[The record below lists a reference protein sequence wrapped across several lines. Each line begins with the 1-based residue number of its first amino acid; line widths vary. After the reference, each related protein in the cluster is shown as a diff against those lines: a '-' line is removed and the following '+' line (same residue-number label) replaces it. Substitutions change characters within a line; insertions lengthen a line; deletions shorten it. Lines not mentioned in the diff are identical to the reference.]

1 MTSDTIDEAND
12 TWYDSHLD
20 EWTSAGWDTK
30 EISEYLEINRGSATE
45 ALMHVEFLIGA
56 CERLITRMS
65 YDWLERLDISNG
77 LFIEWVEALS
87 NPFNYDQ
94 INARY
99 TEWAKHYRRWELAL
113 ANAQGDWE
121 AVMRSEERLLI
132 LARCDALDESSKT
145 QLNLLIP
152 LMSDPSSYAE
162 LDNKLSEIEETEARQ
177 KRAVYSSLEA
187 LMEEGYTVDYIAEMN
202 LIDAMQE
209 IGKKQKM
216 HNLHEI
222 IRLQIIDDIAEF
234 DDDLAERFENQ
245 RKAMRDHDDE
255 NKLIEL
261 SEQISAM
268 GLDLKKRL
276 SALNL
281 QIVDWEERGISLS
294 TSKISPKD
302 MFEWETNLPELTTE
316 IDNHLKLVER
326 YEFFSN
332 RLQDITPAHEH
343 LGFIDQTIAL
353 SEIVDGLELRW
364 KDAELECYSIIE
376 KYHNLGLE
384 LDGWASVIA
393 AEPLTSLQQIK
404 SNEGLWQDRLTCIDE
419 LLKIDVS
426 FDGLEAIE
434 KRINLLREVD
444 VGSDVIED
452 TQLMITRMVTRRARH
467 RMLLE
472 KELIDL
478 IAMGKASED
487 TLSNNMN
494 LKEFET
500 FVSEARKYGAENVSL
515 MRDRSK
521 ISNKISQRIND
532 KISAEID
539 LFESAGWYVEEM
551 RQIFTQDPIHI
562 AKLLPTIRSNIT
574 NHDALR
580 TRLINMP
587 WKRNI
592 ELALTL
598 QEEIQNPLKLAQIN
612 QQIPSMI
619 KDLAKMPIQDEG
631 FTFTAWEPNPQIIT
645 TLAARKSKSEPVD
658 AYDDAHDAIL
668 ESMEVD
674 EENFSQA
681 DESSSKESIIESVE
695 PEKSSESVANE
706 IPNDEVPVQEQHVDQ
721 VEDEGVDEPIQLKVR
736 NPVDGEGA
744 NTEHLHVMMEKLGLS
759 DNYERISDET
769 KQIQNIRRSLA
780 KKVGVEPRDVRV
792 DRMLRLILRLLPQS
806 NEHDTQR
813 EKLIMDLVS
822 GLKRYQ
828 NWVKIRLEARHKAS
842 KNSLILDSETL
853 GKALERIP
861 GPGFKVP
868 LHKDDKELPA
878 PGDIDEL
885 TDEVRILLD
894 VLNLPSASG
903 IVVSA

>member
-1 MTSDTIDEAND
+1 MTSDIIDEAND
-12 TWYDSHLD
+12 TWYDSHID
-20 EWTSAGWDTK
+20 EWASAGWDTK
-30 EISEYLEINRGSATE
+30 EISEYLKTNRESATE
-45 ALMHVEFLIGA
+45 AVMHVELLIGA
-56 CERLITRMS
+56 CDRLVARMS
-65 YDWLERLDISNG
+65 HDWLERLDISNG
-77 LFIEWVEALS
+77 LFIEWVEGLN
-87 NPFNYDQ
+87 NPFNYDE

-99 TEWAKHYRRWELAL
+99 TEWAKRYRRWELAL
-113 ANAQGDWE
+113 ENAHGDWE

-132 LARCDALDESSKT
+132 LARCDALDESSKS

-152 LMSDPSSYAE
+152 LMNDPSSYTS

-187 LMEEGYTVDYIAEMN
+187 LMEEGYTVDHIAEMN
-202 LIDAMQE
+202 LVDAMQE

-245 RKAMRDHDDE
+245 RKAMRDQDDE

-261 SEQISAM
+261 SEQVSAM

-276 SALNL
+276 SAVNL

-294 TSKISPKD
+294 TSKILPKD
-302 MFEWETNLPELTTE
+302 MFEWETNIPELTAE

-326 YEFFSN
+326 YEFFRN
-332 RLQDITPAHEH
+332 RLPDVTPAQEY
-343 LGFIDQTIAL
+343 LGFLDQTNAL

-393 AEPLTSLQQIK
+393 VEPVTSLQQIK
-404 SNEGLWQDRLTCIDE
+404 SNEELWQDRVTCIDE

-426 FDGLEAIE
+426 FDGLEMIE

-452 TQLMITRMVTRRARH
+452 TQLMIARMVTRRARH
-467 RMLLE
+467 RILLE

-478 IAMGKASED
+478 IAMGKAPED
-487 TLSNNMN
+487 ALSSNLN

-500 FVSEARKYGAENVSL
+500 FVSDARKYGAKSISL
-515 MRDRSK
+515 IRDKSK
-521 ISNKISQRIND
+521 ASDKISQRIND

-551 RQIFTQDPIHI
+551 REIFAQDPIQI

-580 TRLINMP
+580 RRLVNMP

-612 QQIPSMI
+612 EQVPNMI
-619 KDLAKMPIQDEG
+619 KDLAKMPVQEEG
-631 FTFTAWEPNPQIIT
+631 FTFTAWEPNPQVIT
-645 TLAARKSKSEPVD
+645 TLAAHGSRSDPVD

-674 EENFSQA
+674 VENLSRTDETPSIEVPIETVEPDKSSETVVNETLDDQGIVQEKHVDEVA
-681 DESSSKESIIESVE
+681 DES
-695 PEKSSESVANE
+695 
-706 IPNDEVPVQEQHVDQ
+706 VDR
-721 VEDEGVDEPIQLKVR
+721 PIQLEGRDLVSG
-736 NPVDGEGA
+736 DGA
-744 NTEHLHVMMEKLGLS
+744 NTEHLHAMMEKLGLS
-759 DNYERISDET
+759 DSYERTTDET

-780 KKVGVEPRDVRV
+780 KNVGVEPRDVRV

-806 NEHDTQR
+806 NEQDTR
-813 EKLIMDLVS
+813 RKKLILDLVN

-861 GPGFKVP
+861 GPGFKIP

-878 PGDIDEL
+878 LNDIDEL
-885 TDEVRILLD
+885 TEEITLLLNA
-894 VLNLPSASG
+894 LNLASASG
-903 IVVSA
+903 VVVSA

>member
-1 MTSDTIDEAND
+1 MTGDIIDEAND
-12 TWYDSHLD
+12 NWYDSHLD
-20 EWTSAGWDTK
+20 DWAIAGWDTK
-30 EISEYLEINRGSATE
+30 EISEYLKINRGSATE
-45 ALMHVEFLIGA
+45 ALMHIEFLIDA
-56 CERLITRMS
+56 CERLITRMN

-77 LFIEWVEALS
+77 LFMEWVEGLN
-87 NPFNYDQ
+87 NPFNYDE

-99 TEWAKHYRRWELAL
+99 IEWAKHYRRWELAL
-113 ANAQGDWE
+113 ENSQGDWE

-132 LARCDALDESSKT
+132 LARCDALDESSKA

-152 LMSDPSSYAE
+152 LMSDPSSYAA

-202 LIDAMQE
+202 LVDAMQE
-209 IGKKQKM
+209 ISKKQKM

-222 IRLQIIDDIAEF
+222 IRLQVIDDIAEF
-234 DDDLAERFENQ
+234 DDELAERFENQ
-245 RKAMRDHDDE
+245 RKAMRDNDE
-255 NKLIEL
+255 ENELIEL

-281 QIVDWEERGISLS
+281 QVVDWEERGISLS
-294 TSKISPKD
+294 TSKISPKE
-302 MFEWETNLPELTTE
+302 MFEWETNLPELTAE
-316 IDNHLKLVER
+316 IDKHLKLVER

-332 RLQDITPAHEH
+332 RLQNVTPAHEH

-393 AEPLTSLQQIK
+393 ADPITSLQQIK
-404 SNEGLWQDRLTCIDE
+404 SNEGLWQDRLACIDE

-426 FDGLEAIE
+426 FDGLETIE
-434 KRINLLREVD
+434 KRINLLREAD

-452 TQLMITRMVTRRARH
+452 TQLMISRMVTRRARH
-467 RMLLE
+467 RILLE

-515 MRDRSK
+515 MWDKSK

-562 AKLLPTIRSNIT
+562 AKLLPNIRSNIA

-580 TRLINMP
+580 RRLISMP

-612 QQIPSMI
+612 QQVPSMI

-645 TLAARKSKSEPVD
+645 TLAAGKSKSEPVD

-668 ESMEVD
+668 ESMEVN
-674 EENFSQA
+674 EENFSREE
-681 DESSSKESIIESVE
+681 ESSSKEFGVESFE
-695 PEKSSESVANE
+695 PEKSSESVVNE
-706 IPNDEVPVQEQHVDQ
+706 IRSDSTIEEQNIDKVADES
-721 VEDEGVDEPIQLKVR
+721 VDEPIQLEVR
-736 NPVDGEGA
+736 NLVNGEGA

-759 DNYERISDET
+759 DSYERISDET

-806 NEHDTQR
+806 NENDTQR
-813 EKLIMDLVS
+813 EKLILDLVN

-828 NWVKIRLEARHKAS
+828 DWVKIRLEARHKAS
-842 KNSLILDSETL
+842 KDSLILDSETL

-878 PGDIDEL
+878 LNDIDEL
-885 TDEVRILLD
+885 TEEVTILLNA
-894 VLNLPSASG
+894 LNLASASG

>member
-1 MTSDTIDEAND
+1 MTGDIIDEAND
-12 TWYDSHLD
+12 NWYDSHLD
-20 EWTSAGWDTK
+20 DWAIAGWDTK
-30 EISEYLEINRGSATE
+30 EISEYLRINRGSATE
-45 ALMHVEFLIGA
+45 ALMHIEFLIDA
-56 CERLITRMS
+56 CERLITRMN

-77 LFIEWVEALS
+77 LFMEWVEGLN
-87 NPFNYDQ
+87 NPFNYDE

-99 TEWAKHYRRWELAL
+99 IEWAKHYRRWELAL
-113 ANAQGDWE
+113 ENSQGDWE

-132 LARCDALDESSKT
+132 LARCDALDESSKA

-152 LMSDPSSYAE
+152 LMSDPSSYAA

-202 LIDAMQE
+202 LVDAMQE
-209 IGKKQKM
+209 ISKKQKM

-222 IRLQIIDDIAEF
+222 IRLQVIDDIAEF
-234 DDDLAERFENQ
+234 DDELAERFENQ
-245 RKAMRDHDDE
+245 RKAMRDNDE
-255 NKLIEL
+255 ENELIEL

-281 QIVDWEERGISLS
+281 QVVDWEERGISLS
-294 TSKISPKD
+294 TSKISPKE
-302 MFEWETNLPELTTE
+302 MFEWETNLPELTAE
-316 IDNHLKLVER
+316 IDKHLKLVER

-332 RLQDITPAHEH
+332 RLQNVTPAHEH

-393 AEPLTSLQQIK
+393 ADPITSLQQIK
-404 SNEGLWQDRLTCIDE
+404 SNEGLWQDRLACIDE

-426 FDGLEAIE
+426 FDGLETIE
-434 KRINLLREVD
+434 KRINLLREAD

-452 TQLMITRMVTRRARH
+452 TQLMISRMVTRRARH
-467 RMLLE
+467 RILLE

-515 MRDRSK
+515 MWDKSK

-562 AKLLPTIRSNIT
+562 AKLLPNIRSNIA

-580 TRLINMP
+580 RRLISMP

-612 QQIPSMI
+612 QQVPSMI

-645 TLAARKSKSEPVD
+645 TLAAGKSKSEPVD

-668 ESMEVD
+668 ESMEVN
-674 EENFSQA
+674 EENFSREE
-681 DESSSKESIIESVE
+681 ESSSKEFGVESFE
-695 PEKSSESVANE
+695 PEKSSESVVNE
-706 IPNDEVPVQEQHVDQ
+706 IRSDSTIEEQNIDKVADES
-721 VEDEGVDEPIQLKVR
+721 VDEPIQLEVR
-736 NPVDGEGA
+736 NLVNGEGA

-759 DNYERISDET
+759 DSYERISDET

-806 NEHDTQR
+806 NENDTQR
-813 EKLIMDLVS
+813 EKLILDLVN

-828 NWVKIRLEARHKAS
+828 DWVKIRLEARHKAS
-842 KNSLILDSETL
+842 KDSLILDSETL

-878 PGDIDEL
+878 LNDIDEL
-885 TDEVRILLD
+885 TEEVTILLNA
-894 VLNLPSASG
+894 LNLASASG